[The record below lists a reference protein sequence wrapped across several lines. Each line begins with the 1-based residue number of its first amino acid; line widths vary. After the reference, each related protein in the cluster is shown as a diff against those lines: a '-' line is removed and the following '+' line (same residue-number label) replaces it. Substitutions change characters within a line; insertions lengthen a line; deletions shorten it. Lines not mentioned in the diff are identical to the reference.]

1 MDVDLLL
8 VFKYTVMKKF
18 ILPFLVIAILSS
30 CGTNKT
36 YLERNDADRA
46 LQDAVK
52 KLAKD
57 KNDDDALSAIP
68 VLYSNIK
75 IEHLAKIK
83 NYNNSK
89 DINRFDLLIKEY
101 DALQNAYNA
110 ILNNS
115 AAFKIVNP
123 QYFGTELLETKQ
135 AAAEA
140 TYSAAE
146 GYLAKQNRE
155 DAKRAYT
162 LFKRTDKYVPGFK
175 DSKTKM
181 QEAYESAIVNI
192 VINRVEDNSY
202 FFNSGWGNT
211 GYNYSN
217 QYFQESLVRELQ
229 NTNGYNRY
237 AARFYTDWDA
247 RRDNVQPDWVVD
259 LRLRDMSIPYP
270 ITYNYQR
277 QVSASVQEGRDTSG
291 KTIYR
296 TVYATLNLTRQSFD
310 ATAAMEMSIRD
321 IRTNRN
327 ISYRT
332 FSNNYRW
339 QQESGSYTGDRRAL
353 SNNDWAI
360 LNNNNFNSPRRED
373 VLEDLYRN
381 IYPELKN
388 KITNQVD
395 W

>member
-1 MDVDLLL
+1 MKRYLLPL
-8 VFKYTVMKKF
+8 
-18 ILPFLVIAILSS
+18 IAIVILAA
-30 CGTNKT
+30 CGTSKT
-36 YLERNDADRA
+36 YLERTDADRA

-57 KNDDDALSAIP
+57 KNDDDALSALPI
-68 VLYSNIK
+68 LYNNIK
-75 IEHLAKIK
+75 LERLAKIRS
-83 NYNNSK
+83 YNNSK
-89 DINRFDLLIKEY
+89 DISRFDLLIKEY

-115 AAFKIVNP
+115 AAFKVVNP

-135 AAAEA
+135 AAAEF

-146 GYLAKQNRE
+146 SYLAKQNRD
-155 DAKRAYT
+155 DAKRPYT

-181 QEAYESAIVNI
+181 EEAYESAIVNI
-192 VINRVEDNSY
+192 VINRIEDNSY

-229 NTNGYNRY
+229 NNNGYNRY
-237 AARFYTDWDA
+237 AAKFYTDWDA

-277 QVSASVQEGRDTSG
+277 QASADVPNGRDTSG
-291 KTIYR
+291 KTIYTR
-296 TVYATLNLTRQSFD
+296 VYATINVSRQSFD
-310 ATAAMEMSIRD
+310 ARAALEMNIRD
-321 IRTNRN
+321 VKTNRN
-327 ISYRT
+327 ISFRN

-339 QQESGSYTGDRRAL
+339 QEETATYTGDRRAL
-353 SNNDWAI
+353 SSNDWAMV
-360 LNNNNFNSPRRED
+360 NNNNYNNPRRED
-373 VLEDLYRN
+373 VLEDLYRK
-381 IYPELKN
+381 IYPQVRNE
-388 KITNQVD
+388 ITNQVD

>member
-1 MDVDLLL
+1 
-8 VFKYTVMKKF
+8 MKRF
-18 ILPFLVIAILSS
+18 ILPLIVIVILSS
-30 CGTNKT
+30 CGSSKT
-36 YLERNDADRA
+36 YLERADADRA

-57 KNDDDALSAIP
+57 KNDGDALSAIP

-75 IEHLAKIK
+75 LEHLAKIK
-83 NYNNSK
+83 NYKSSK

-101 DALQNAYNA
+101 EALQNAYNS

-146 GYLAKQNRE
+146 NYLARQNRD
-155 DAKRAYT
+155 DAKRAYN
-162 LFKRTDKYVPGFK
+162 LFKRTDKYVTDYK
-175 DSKTKM
+175 DSKIKM
-181 QEAYESAIVNI
+181 QEAYEKAIVN
-192 VINRVEDNSY
+192 VIINKVEDNSY
-202 FFNSGWGNT
+202 FFNSGWGNI
-211 GYNYSN
+211 GYNFSN

-229 NTNGYNRY
+229 NNNNYNRY
-237 AARFYTDWDA
+237 AARFFTDWDA
-247 RRDNVQPDWVVD
+247 RRDNIKPDWVVD

-277 QVSASVQEGRDTSG
+277 QVSANVQDGRDTSG
-291 KTIYR
+291 KPIYK
-296 TVYATLNLTRQSFD
+296 TVYATLNLSRQSFD
-310 ATAAMEMSIRD
+310 ASAAMEMNIRD
-321 IRTNRN
+321 IKTNRT

-339 QQESGSYTGDRRAL
+339 QEEGGSFTGDRRAL
-353 SNNDWAI
+353 SSNDWAAI
-360 LNNNNFNSPRRED
+360 NNNNYNSPRRED
-373 VLEDLYRN
+373 VLEDLYRK
-381 IYPELKN
+381 IYPQVKN
-388 KITNQVD
+388 EITNQVD

>member
-1 MDVDLLL
+1 
-8 VFKYTVMKKF
+8 MKRF
-18 ILPFLVIAILSS
+18 ILPLIVIVILSS
-30 CGTNKT
+30 CGSSKT
-36 YLERNDADRA
+36 YLERADADRA

-57 KNDDDALSAIP
+57 KNDVDALSAIP

-75 IEHLAKIK
+75 LEHLAKIK
-83 NYNNSK
+83 NYKSSK

-101 DALQNAYNA
+101 EALQNAYNS

-146 GYLAKQNRE
+146 NYLARQNRD
-155 DAKRAYT
+155 DAKRAYN
-162 LFKRTDKYVPGFK
+162 LFKRTDKYVTGYK
-175 DSKTKM
+175 DSKIKM
-181 QEAYESAIVNI
+181 QEAYEKAIVN
-192 VINRVEDNSY
+192 VIINKVEDNSY
-202 FFNSGWGNT
+202 FFNSGWGNI
-211 GYNYSN
+211 GYNFSN

-229 NTNGYNRY
+229 NNNNYNRY
-237 AARFYTDWDA
+237 AARFFTDWDA
-247 RRDNVQPDWVVD
+247 RRDNIKPDWVVD

-277 QVSASVQEGRDTSG
+277 QVSANVQDGRDTSG
-291 KTIYR
+291 KPIYK
-296 TVYATLNLTRQSFD
+296 TVYATLNLSRQSFD
-310 ATAAMEMSIRD
+310 ASAAMEMNIRD
-321 IRTNRN
+321 IKTNRT

-339 QQESGSYTGDRRAL
+339 QEESGSFTGDRRAL
-353 SNNDWAI
+353 SNNDWAAI
-360 LNNNNFNSPRRED
+360 NNNNYNSPRRED
-373 VLEDLYRN
+373 VLEDLYRK
-381 IYPELKN
+381 IYPQVKN
-388 KITNQVD
+388 EITNQVD

>member
-1 MDVDLLL
+1 
-8 VFKYTVMKKF
+8 MKRF
-18 ILPFLVIAILSS
+18 ILPLIVLVILSS
-30 CGTNKT
+30 CGSSKT
-36 YLERNDADRA
+36 YLERADADRA

-57 KNDDDALSAIP
+57 KNDGDALSAIP

-75 IEHLAKIK
+75 TEHLTKIK
-83 NYNNSK
+83 NYNSSK
-89 DINRFDLLIKEY
+89 DISRFDLLIKEY

-110 ILNNS
+110 ILNNA

-146 GYLAKQNRE
+146 NYLAKQNRD
-155 DAKRAYT
+155 DAKRAYN
-162 LFKRTDKYVPGFK
+162 LFKRTDKYVNGYK
-175 DSKTKM
+175 DSKIKM
-181 QEAYESAIVNI
+181 QEAYENAIVNV

-211 GYNYSN
+211 GYNFSN

-229 NTNGYNRY
+229 NNNNYNRY
-237 AARFYTDWDA
+237 AARFFTDWDA
-247 RRDNVQPDWVVD
+247 RRDNVKPDWVVD

-277 QVSASVQEGRDTSG
+277 QVSANVQDGRDTAG
-291 KTIYR
+291 KPIYK
-296 TVYATLNLTRQSFD
+296 TVYATLSLSRQSFD
-310 ATAAMEMSIRD
+310 ASAAMEMNIRD
-321 IRTNRN
+321 IKTNRT

-332 FSNNYRW
+332 FNNNYRW
-339 QQESGSYTGDRRAL
+339 QEESGSYSGDRRAL
-353 SNNDWAI
+353 SSNDWAAI
-360 LNNNNFNSPRRED
+360 NNNNYNSPRRED
-373 VLEDLYRN
+373 VLEDLYRK
-381 IYPELKN
+381 IYPQVKN
-388 KITNQVD
+388 EITNQVD

>member
-1 MDVDLLL
+1 MKRYLLPL
-8 VFKYTVMKKF
+8 FAIV
-18 ILPFLVIAILSS
+18 ILAACGSS
-30 CGTNKT
+30 KT

-57 KNDDDALSAIP
+57 KNNEEALSALPI
-68 VLYSNIK
+68 LYNNIK
-75 IEHLAKIK
+75 LEHLAKIK
-83 NYNNSK
+83 SYNKIK
-89 DINRFDLLIKEY
+89 DISRFDLLIKEY
-101 DALQNAYNA
+101 QALQNAYNA

-123 QYFGTELLETKQ
+123 QYFGTELLETNE

-140 TYSAAE
+140 TYSVAE
-146 GYLAKQNRE
+146 SYLAKQNKD
-155 DAKRAYT
+155 DAKRAYM
-162 LFKRTDKYVPGFK
+162 LFQRTDKYVPGFK

-229 NTNGYNRY
+229 KNNSYNRY

-247 RRDNVQPDWVVD
+247 RRDNVEPDWVVD
-259 LRLRDMSIPYP
+259 LRLRDINIPYP
-270 ITYNYQR
+270 ITSNYQR
-277 QVSASVQEGRDTSG
+277 QVSANVQDGRDTSG
-291 KTIYR
+291 KLIYR
-296 TVYATLNLTRQSFD
+296 TVYATLNLTRQSLD
-310 ATAAMEMSIRD
+310 ATAAMEMNIRD
-321 IRTNRN
+321 IRSNRS
-327 ISYRT
+327 ISYRS
-332 FSNNYRW
+332 FSKNYRW

-353 SNNDWAI
+353 SNSDWAI
-360 LNNNNFNSPRRED
+360 INNNNYNSPRKED
-373 VLEDLYRN
+373 VLEDLYRK
-381 IYPELKN
+381 IYPQVKN
-388 KITNQVD
+388 EITNQVD

>member
-1 MDVDLLL
+1 MKRYLLP
-8 VFKYTVMKKF
+8 
-18 ILPFLVIAILSS
+18 IIAIVILSS
-30 CGTNKT
+30 CGSSKT

-57 KNDDDALSAIP
+57 KNDDEAISALPI
-68 VLYSNIK
+68 LYNNIK
-75 IEHLAKIK
+75 LEHLAKIK
-83 NYNNSK
+83 SYNNSK
-89 DINRFDLLIKEY
+89 DMGRFDLLIKEY
-101 DALQNAYNA
+101 EALQSAYNA

-135 AAAEA
+135 AAAEV
-140 TYSAAE
+140 TYTAAE
-146 GYLAKQNRE
+146 SYLAKQNRD
-155 DAKRAYT
+155 DAKRAYN

-175 DSKTKM
+175 DSKTRM

-247 RRDNVQPDWVVD
+247 RRGNVQPDWVVD

-277 QVSASVQEGRDTSG
+277 QVSASVQEGRDTAG
-291 KTIYR
+291 KPIYK
-296 TVYATLNLTRQSFD
+296 TVYTTLNLSRRSFD
-310 ATAAMEMSIRD
+310 ATAAMEMNIRD
-321 IRTNRN
+321 IKTNRT

-339 QQESGSYTGDRRAL
+339 QEESGSYTGDRRAL

-360 LNNNNFNSPRRED
+360 INNNNYNSPRKED
-373 VLEDLYRN
+373 VLEDLYRR
-381 IYPELKN
+381 IYPQVKN
-388 KITNQVD
+388 EITNQVD

>member
-1 MDVDLLL
+1 
-8 VFKYTVMKKF
+8 MKKF
-18 ILPFLVIAILSS
+18 ILPTIIIIILSS
-30 CGTNKT
+30 CASSKT

-52 KLAKD
+52 KLT
-57 KNDDDALSAIP
+57 KNKSDEDALTAIP
-68 VLYSNIK
+68 ILYSNIK
-75 IEHLAKIK
+75 IDHLAKIK
-83 NYNNSK
+83 NYNSSS
-89 DINRFDLLIKEY
+89 DMNRFDLLIKEY
-101 DALQNAYNA
+101 EALQNAYNA
-110 ILNNS
+110 ILNNT

-146 GYLAKQNRE
+146 NYLAKQNRE
-155 DAKRAYT
+155 DAKRAYI
-162 LFKRTDKYVPGFK
+162 LFKRTDKYVPSFK
-175 DSKTKM
+175 DSKIKM
-181 QEAYESAIVNI
+181 QEAYENAIVNV

-211 GYNYSN
+211 GFIYSN

-229 NTNGYNRY
+229 NTNGFNRY
-237 AARFYTDWDA
+237 AARFFTDWDA
-247 RRDNVQPDWVVD
+247 SRDNVQPDWVVD

-277 QVSASVQEGRDTSG
+277 QVSANVQEGRDTSG
-291 KTIYR
+291 KPIYK
-296 TVYATLNLTRQSFD
+296 TVYATLNISRQSFD
-310 ATAAMEMSIRD
+310 ASAAMEMTIRD
-321 IRTNRN
+321 LKTNRN

-339 QQESGSYTGDRRAL
+339 QQESGSYSGDRRAL
-353 SNNDWAI
+353 SSNDWATI
-360 LNNNNFNSPRRED
+360 NNNNYNSPRRED
-373 VLEDLYRN
+373 VLEDLYRK
-381 IYPELKN
+381 IYPQVKN
-388 KITNQVD
+388 EITNQVD

>member
-1 MDVDLLL
+1 
-8 VFKYTVMKKF
+8 MKRF
-18 ILPFLVIAILSS
+18 ILPLIVIVILSS
-30 CGTNKT
+30 CGSSKT
-36 YLERNDADRA
+36 YLERADADRA

-57 KNDDDALSAIP
+57 KNDVDALSAIP

-75 IEHLAKIK
+75 LEHLAKIK
-83 NYNNSK
+83 NYKSSK

-101 DALQNAYNA
+101 EALQNAYNS

-146 GYLAKQNRE
+146 NYLARQNRD
-155 DAKRAYT
+155 DAKRAYN
-162 LFKRTDKYVPGFK
+162 LFKRTDKYVTDYK
-175 DSKTKM
+175 DSKIKM
-181 QEAYESAIVNI
+181 QEAYEKAIVN
-192 VINRVEDNSY
+192 VIINKVEDNSY

-211 GYNYSN
+211 GYNFSN

-229 NTNGYNRY
+229 NNNNYNRY
-237 AARFYTDWDA
+237 AARFFTDWDA
-247 RRDNVQPDWVVD
+247 RRDNIKPDWVVD

-277 QVSASVQEGRDTSG
+277 QISANVQDGRDTSG
-291 KTIYR
+291 KPIYK
-296 TVYATLNLTRQSFD
+296 TVYATLNLSRQSFD
-310 ATAAMEMSIRD
+310 ASAAMEMNIRD
-321 IRTNRN
+321 IKTNRT

-339 QQESGSYTGDRRAL
+339 QEESGSFTGDRRAL
-353 SNNDWAI
+353 SNNDWATI
-360 LNNNNFNSPRRED
+360 NNNNYNSPRKED
-373 VLEDLYRN
+373 VLEDLYRR
-381 IYPELKN
+381 IYPQVKN
-388 KITNQVD
+388 EITNQVD